1 MAATFSFFFV
11 TILILAFPIVEGR
24 ILAHEGSEISSE
36 RISDGVEHKLKN
48 QSNYLSLGNL
58 KELPS
63 GDQCNHIYGFFPC
76 AENIGG
82 YLFMIVT
89 FQYLLILGEK
99 VLAIGSN
106 RLFSILDTGIFGAS
120 IFPTLI
126 TWPRIVMAFAS
137 GLLVTREKAQVSV
150 SSALGS
156 NVGSSVLNL
165 TVLWGIC
172 VILGRQNTSTNSN
185 SAESSTSTLKLED
198 LKGRGVITNNLTGY
212 IAGIMFL
219 SLAPFTIMLFG
230 DIISS
235 SVGKRITILVAL
247 IVSVTFLLSYFTYQM
262 WNPLIQQK
270 SLEYI
275 KHQNLVQ
282 VFVQHIQR
290 QARGNLFKGGHP
302 DINALKRLFA
312 KTDRDRSHSITV
324 TELEELV
331 KQLESGKVKVD
342 SGFALSTLS
351 RIFDQNRD
359 GRINEEEFIEGSKK
373 LIQEAKD
380 DSTSKK
386 FLDEANFLLLLL
398 FVVKAY
404 TEGQK
409 KDIVKIEELIPRA
422 LKQIQNQTIESEG
435 LRNDDGS
442 PNIESIKRLFH
453 KLDDDHNSYLIPS
466 ELEKLTENVKF
477 RQARLNHKTS
487 VKEIMKDFDQND
499 DHLIDENE
507 FLHGVTYWLRNAK
520 QTTKEHHDKVMWGE
534 VDKFLDEAE
543 RGNHRRFNHSLV
555 LKWDICKSVLQV
567 ILGIAILT
575 LCADPIM
582 DNIIRL
588 ASAIG
593 VPSFFLSFVIV
604 PLAINARTAITAIT
618 LLSSANQQSC
628 TTSSLTF
635 SEIYVGVIMNNIMG
649 MSTVL
654 TVLYA
659 KDLRWEYS
667 PEVLVSMVICAVTG
681 SFAFT
686 RTTYPLWTCIVAFLF
701 YPIALAL
708 LYILQ

>member
-11 TILILAFPIVEGR
+11 TILILVFPIVKGR
-24 ILAHEGSEISSE
+24 ILEHEGSEISSE

-106 RLFSILDTGIFGAS
+106 RLFSILDT
-120 IFPTLI
+120 
-126 TWPRIVMAFAS
+126 AS

-198 LKGRGVITNNLTGY
+198 LKGRGVVTNNLTGY

-342 SGFALSTLS
+342 SDFALSTLS

-386 FLDEANFLLLLL
+386 FLDE
-398 FVVKAY
+398 VVKAY

-466 ELEKLTENVKF
+466 ELEKLTENAKF

-499 DHLIDENE
+499 DHMIDENE
-507 FLHGVTYWLRNAK
+507 FLRGVTYWLRNAK

-701 YPIALAL
+701 YPIALLHMYGGAVTAL
-708 LYILQ
+708 H

>member
-1 MAATFSFFFV
+1 MAATFSFSFYI
-11 TILILAFPIVEGR
+11 TILILVLSIVESR
-24 ILAHEGSEISSE
+24 VLELEGSKISSE
-36 RISDGVEHKLKN
+36 WISDGVGHRFKN
-48 QSNYLSLGNL
+48 QSN
-58 KELPS
+58 
-63 GDQCNHIYGFFPC
+63 DVCNHIYGFFPC
-76 AENIGG
+76 AENVGG

-137 GLLVTREKAQVSV
+137 GLLVSREQAQVSV

-172 VILGRQNTSTNSN
+172 VILGRQNISGNSN
-185 SAESSTSTLKLED
+185 TKTSAESSSSTLKLED
-198 LKGRGVITNNLTGY
+198 LKSKGVVTNNLTGY

-247 IVSVTFLLSYFTYQM
+247 IVSVTFLLSYFAYQM

-270 SLEYI
+270 SLQYI

-282 VFVQHIQR
+282 EFVQHIQR
-290 QARGNLFKGGHP
+290 QARGKLFKGGHP
-302 DINALKRLFA
+302 DINAIKRLFA
-312 KTDRDRSHSITV
+312 KTDKDRSHSITV
-324 TELEELV
+324 TELQELV

-342 SGFALSTLS
+342 SDFALSTLS
-351 RIFDQNRD
+351 RILDKNRD
-359 GRINEEEFIEGSKK
+359 GRISEEEFIEGSKK
-373 LIQEAKD
+373 LIQEAKNN
-380 DSTSKK
+380 SNSKK
-386 FLDEANFLLLLL
+386 FLDEAK
-398 FVVKAY
+398 VVKAY
-404 TEGQK
+404 TEGQQQE
-409 KDIVKIEELIPRA
+409 IVKIEELVPRV
-422 LKQIQNQTIESEG
+422 LKQIQNQVIESED
-435 LRNDDGS
+435 LLKDDGS
-442 PNIESIKRLFH
+442 PNIESIKRLFR
-453 KLDDDHNSYLIPS
+453 KLDDDHNSDLTPS
-466 ELEKLTENVKF
+466 ELEKLMGNAKF
-477 RQARLNHKTS
+477 REAHLNQKAS
-487 VKEIMKDFDQND
+487 VEEIMKDFDQND
-499 DHLIDENE
+499 DHMIDENE
-507 FLHGVTYWLRNAK
+507 FLRGVTYWLRNAK
-520 QTTKEHHDKVMWGE
+520 QTTKEHHDKVVWGE
-534 VDKFLDEAE
+534 VDKFLDEAV
-543 RGNHRRFNHSLV
+543 RGNHGLFNHSLV
-555 LKWDICKSVLQV
+555 LKWEFCKSLFQV
-567 ILGIAILT
+567 ILGVAILT

-588 ASAIG
+588 AQAIG

-604 PLAINARTAITAIT
+604 PLAVNARTAITAIT
-618 LLSSANQQSC
+618 LLSSANKQSS

-654 TVLYA
+654 TVLYG

-667 PEVLVSMVICAVTG
+667 AEVLVSMVICAVIG
-681 SFAFT
+681 AFAFI
-686 RTTYPLWTCIVAFLF
+686 RTTYPLWICIVAFLF
-701 YPIALAL
+701 YPIALVL
-708 LYILQ
+708 LYIFQ

>member
-11 TILILAFPIVEGR
+11 TILILVFAIVEGR
-24 ILAHEGSEISSE
+24 ILEHEVSSE

-48 QSNYLSLGNL
+48 HSNYLSLGNL

-76 AENIGG
+76 AENTGG

-172 VILGRQNTSTNSN
+172 VILGRQNTSGNSN

-198 LKGRGVITNNLTGY
+198 LKSRGVITNNLTGY

-230 DIISS
+230 NVISS

-302 DINALKRLFA
+302 DINALKR
-312 KTDRDRSHSITV
+312 
-324 TELEELV
+324 
-331 KQLESGKVKVD
+331 
-342 SGFALSTLS
+342 
-351 RIFDQNRD
+351 D

-386 FLDEANFLLLLL
+386 FLDEANFHLLLL
-398 FVVKAY
+398 FIVKAY

-409 KDIVKIEELIPRA
+409 KDIVKIEELIPRV

-453 KLDDDHNSYLIPS
+453 KLDDDHNSYLTPS

-499 DHLIDENE
+499 DHMIDENE
-507 FLHGVTYWLRNAK
+507 FLRGVTYWLSNAK
-520 QTTKEHHDKVMWGE
+520 QTTKEHHDKLMWGE

-667 PEVLVSMVICAVTG
+667 PEVLVSMVICGVTG

-701 YPIALAL
+701 YPIALVL

>member
-1 MAATFSFFFV
+1 MTVRRSFFFI
-11 TILILAFPIVEGR
+11 TILISIFTIVEGR
-24 ILAHEGSEISSE
+24 VLKLEGSDISTQW
-36 RISDGVEHKLKN
+36 ISDGVVEYNFKN
-48 QSNYLSLGNL
+48 QSDYYLSLGSL
-58 KELPS
+58 KELSS
-63 GDQCNHIYGFFPC
+63 GECHHIYGFFPC

-106 RLFSILDTGIFGAS
+106 KLFSILDTGIFGAS

-137 GLLVTREKAQVSV
+137 GLLVSREQAQISV

-172 VILGRQNTSTNSN
+172 VILGRQNISGYSN
-185 SAESSTSTLKLED
+185 TQSSAESSSSTLKLDD
-198 LKGRGVITNNLTGY
+198 LKSKGVITNNLTGY

-247 IVSVTFLLSYFTYQM
+247 IVSVTFLLSYFAYQM

-275 KHQNLVQ
+275 KHEHLVQ

-290 QARGNLFKGGHP
+290 QARGNLFKGGRP

-312 KTDRDRSHSITV
+312 KTDKDRSHSVTV

-331 KQLESGKVKVD
+331 KQLESRKVKVD
-342 SGFALSTLS
+342 SNFALSTLS
-351 RIFDQNRD
+351 RIFDKNRD
-359 GRINEEEFIEGSKK
+359 ERITEEEFIEGSKK

-386 FLDEANFLLLLL
+386 LLDE
-398 FVVKAY
+398 VVKAY
-404 TEGQK
+404 TEGQRK
-409 KDIVKIEELIPRA
+409 EIVKIEELIPRV
-422 LKQIQNQTIESEG
+422 LKQIQNQAIESEN
-435 LRNDDGS
+435 LLKDDGS
-442 PNIESIKRLFH
+442 PNIEFIKRLFC
-453 KLDDDHNSYLIPS
+453 KLDGDHNNYLIPS

-477 RQARLNHKTS
+477 RQARLGHKGS
-487 VKEIMKDFDQND
+487 DKEIMKNFDQND
-499 DHLIDENE
+499 DHMIDENE
-507 FLHGVTYWLRNAK
+507 FLRGMTYWLRNAK
-520 QTTKEHHDKVMWGE
+520 QSTKEHHDTVMWGE
-534 VDKFLDEAE
+534 VDKFLDEEE
-543 RGNHRRFNHSLV
+543 RENNKRFNHSLV
-555 LKWDICKSVLQV
+555 LKWAFCKSALQV

-588 ASAIG
+588 AHAIG

-604 PLAINARTAITAIT
+604 PLAVNARTAITAIT
-618 LLSSANQQSC
+618 LLSSANQQSS

-635 SEIYVGVIMNNIMG
+635 SEIYVGVILNNIMG

-667 PEVLVSMVICAVTG
+667 AEVLVSLVVCAVTG
-681 SFAFT
+681 FFAFI

-701 YPIALAL
+701 YPIALVL
-708 LYILQ
+708 LYIFQ

>member
-11 TILILAFPIVEGR
+11 TILILVFPIVKGR
-24 ILAHEGSEISSE
+24 ILEHE
-36 RISDGVEHKLKN
+36 
-48 QSNYLSLGNL
+48 
-58 KELPS
+58 
-63 GDQCNHIYGFFPC
+63 
-76 AENIGG
+76 ENIGG

-106 RLFSILDTGIFGAS
+106 RLFSILDT
-120 IFPTLI
+120 
-126 TWPRIVMAFAS
+126 AS

-198 LKGRGVITNNLTGY
+198 LKGRGVVTNNLTGY

-342 SGFALSTLS
+342 SDFALSTLS

-386 FLDEANFLLLLL
+386 FLDE
-398 FVVKAY
+398 VVKAY

-466 ELEKLTENVKF
+466 ELEKLTENAKF

-499 DHLIDENE
+499 DHMIDENE
-507 FLHGVTYWLRNAK
+507 FLRGVTYWLRNAK

-701 YPIALAL
+701 YPIALLHMYGGAVTAL
-708 LYILQ
+708 H

>member
-1 MAATFSFFFV
+1 MAARFSFFFI
-11 TILILAFPIVEGR
+11 TILILVFPIVEGR
-24 ILAHEGSEISSE
+24 ILEHVGSEISSE
-36 RISDGVEHKLKN
+36 WISDGVEHNFKN

-58 KELPS
+58 KELSS

-120 IFPTLI
+120 VFPTLI
-126 TWPRIVMAFAS
+126 TWPRIVLAFAS
-137 GLLVTREKAQVSV
+137 GLLVSKEKAQVSV

-172 VILGRQNTSTNSN
+172 VILARQNTSGNSN
-185 SAESSTSTLKLED
+185 SAESSSPTLKLED
-198 LKGRGVITNNLTGY
+198 LKSKGVITNNLTGY

-219 SLAPFTIMLFG
+219 SLTPFIIMLFG

-235 SVGKRITILVAL
+235 SVGKHITILVAL
-247 IVSVTFLLSYFTYQM
+247 IVSVTFLLSYFSYQM

-290 QARGNLFKGGHP
+290 QARGKLFKGGRP
-302 DINALKRLFA
+302 DISALKRLFA
-312 KTDRDRSHSITV
+312 KTDKDRSHSITV

-331 KQLESGKVKVD
+331 KQLESGKVEVD
-342 SGFALSTLS
+342 SDFALLTLS
-351 RIFDQNRD
+351 RILDKNRD
-359 GRINEEEFIEGSKK
+359 GRINEEEFIEGSKN

-386 FLDEANFLLLLL
+386 FLDE
-398 FVVKAY
+398 VVKAY
-404 TEGQK
+404 TEGQRK
-409 KDIVKIEELIPRA
+409 EIVKIEELVPRV
-422 LKQIQNQTIESEG
+422 LKQIQNQANVSEG
-435 LRNDDGS
+435 LRKDDGS
-442 PNIESIKRLFH
+442 PNIESIKRLFR
-453 KLDDDHNSYLIPS
+453 KLDDDHNSYLTLS

-477 RQARLNHKTS
+477 REAHPDHKTS
-487 VKEIMKDFDQND
+487 VEEIMKYFDEND
-499 DHLIDENE
+499 DHMIDENE

-520 QTTKEHHDKVMWGE
+520 QITKEHHDKVMWGE
-534 VDKFLDEAE
+534 VDKLLDEAE
-543 RGNHRRFNHSLV
+543 RGNHRLLNHSLV
-555 LKWDICKSVLQV
+555 LEWEFSKSVLQV

-588 ASAIG
+588 ARAIG

-604 PLAINARTAITAIT
+604 PLSVNARTAIEAIT

-654 TVLYA
+654 TLLYA

-667 PEVLVSMVICAVTG
+667 AEVLVSMVICAVTG
-681 SFAFT
+681 SFAFI
-686 RTTYPLWTCIVAFLF
+686 RTTYPLWTCIAAFLF
-701 YPIALAL
+701 YPIALVL
-708 LYILQ
+708 LYIYQ

>member
-11 TILILAFPIVEGR
+11 TILILVFPIVEGR
-24 ILAHEGSEISSE
+24 ILEHEGSEISSE

-106 RLFSILDTGIFGAS
+106 RLFSILDT
-120 IFPTLI
+120 
-126 TWPRIVMAFAS
+126 AS

-198 LKGRGVITNNLTGY
+198 LKGRGVVTNNLTGY

-302 DINALKRLFA
+302 DISALKRLFA

-342 SGFALSTLS
+342 SDFALSTLS

-373 LIQEAKD
+373 LMQEAKD

-386 FLDEANFLLLLL
+386 FLDE
-398 FVVKAY
+398 VVKAY

-487 VKEIMKDFDQND
+487 VQEIMKDFDQND
-499 DHLIDENE
+499 DHMIDENE
-507 FLHGVTYWLRNAK
+507 FLRGVTYWLRNAK

-686 RTTYPLWTCIVAFLF
+686 RTTYPLWTCIAAFLF
-701 YPIALAL
+701 YPIALLHMYGGAVTAL
-708 LYILQ
+708 H

>member
-1 MAATFSFFFV
+1 MAATFSFSFYI
-11 TILILAFPIVEGR
+11 TILIMVLSIVESR
-24 ILAHEGSEISSE
+24 VLELEGSKISSE
-36 RISDGVEHKLKN
+36 WISDGVGHRFKN
-48 QSNYLSLGNL
+48 QSN
-58 KELPS
+58 
-63 GDQCNHIYGFFPC
+63 DVCNHIYGFFPC
-76 AENIGG
+76 AENVGG

-137 GLLVTREKAQVSV
+137 GLLVSREQAQVSV

-172 VILGRQNTSTNSN
+172 VILGRQNISGNSN
-185 SAESSTSTLKLED
+185 TQTSAESSSSTLKLED
-198 LKGRGVITNNLTGY
+198 LKSKGVVTNNLTGY

-247 IVSVTFLLSYFTYQM
+247 IVSVTFLLSYFAYQM

-270 SLEYI
+270 SLQYI

-282 VFVQHIQR
+282 EFVQHIQR
-290 QARGNLFKGGHP
+290 QARGKLFKGGHP
-302 DINALKRLFA
+302 DINAIKR
-312 KTDRDRSHSITV
+312 T
-324 TELEELV
+324 
-331 KQLESGKVKVD
+331 GKVKVD
-342 SGFALSTLS
+342 SDFALSTLS
-351 RIFDQNRD
+351 RILDKNRD
-359 GRINEEEFIEGSKK
+359 GRISEEEFIEGSKK
-373 LIQEAKD
+373 LIQEAKNN
-380 DSTSKK
+380 SNSKK
-386 FLDEANFLLLLL
+386 FLDE
-398 FVVKAY
+398 VVKAY
-404 TEGQK
+404 TEGQQQER
-409 KDIVKIEELIPRA
+409 VKIEELVPRV
-422 LKQIQNQTIESEG
+422 LKQIQNQVIESED
-435 LRNDDGS
+435 LLKDDGS
-442 PNIESIKRLFH
+442 PNIESIKKLFR
-453 KLDDDHNSYLIPS
+453 KLDDDHNSYLTPS
-466 ELEKLTENVKF
+466 ELEKLMGNAKF
-477 RQARLNHKTS
+477 REAHLNQKAS
-487 VKEIMKDFDQND
+487 VEEIMKDFDQND
-499 DHLIDENE
+499 DHMIDENE
-507 FLHGVTYWLRNAK
+507 FLRGVTYWLRNAK

-534 VDKFLDEAE
+534 VDKFLDEAV
-543 RGNHRRFNHSLV
+543 RGNHGLFNHSLV
-555 LKWDICKSVLQV
+555 LKWEFCKSVFQV
-567 ILGIAILT
+567 VLGVAILT

-588 ASAIG
+588 AQAIG

-604 PLAINARTAITAIT
+604 PLAVNARTAITAIT
-618 LLSSANQQSC
+618 LLSSANKQSS

-654 TVLYA
+654 TVLYG

-667 PEVLVSMVICAVTG
+667 AVLVSMVICAVIG
-681 SFAFT
+681 AFAFI

-701 YPIALAL
+701 YPIALVL
-708 LYILQ
+708 LYIFQ

>member
-1 MAATFSFFFV
+1 MPSILNCTSLLLLNFFTV
-11 TILILAFPIVEGR
+11 TIKNFFQLS
-24 ILAHEGSEISSE
+24 GSEINTQW
-36 RISDGVEHKLKN
+36 ISDGVVEHKFKN
-48 QSNYLSLGNL
+48 RSKYLSLGSSE
-58 KELPS
+58 ELS
-63 GDQCNHIYGFFPC
+63 TGDKCIHMYGFFPC

-126 TWPRIVMAFAS
+126 TWPRIVMAFVS
-137 GLLVTREKAQVSV
+137 GLLVSREQAQVSV

-172 VILGRQNTSTNSN
+172 VILGRQNISGNSN
-185 SAESSTSTLKLED
+185 TQSSAEPPSSTLKLED
-198 LKGRGVITNNLTGY
+198 LKSKGIITNNLTGY

-235 SVGKRITILVAL
+235 SVGKRITILIAL
-247 IVSVTFLLSYFTYQM
+247 IVSVTFLLSYFSYQM

-275 KHQNLVQ
+275 KHEQLVQ

-290 QARGNLFKGGHP
+290 QARGNLFKGGCP

-312 KTDRDRSHSITV
+312 KTDKDRSHSITV

-331 KQLESGKVKVD
+331 KQLESEKVKVD
-342 SGFALSTLS
+342 GNFALSTLS
-351 RIFDQNRD
+351 RIFDKNKD
-359 GRINEEEFIEGSKK
+359 ERINEEEFIEGCKK
-373 LIQEAKD
+373 LLQEAKD

-386 FLDEANFLLLLL
+386 LLDE
-398 FVVKAY
+398 VIKAY
-404 TEGQK
+404 TEGQRK
-409 KDIVKIEELIPRA
+409 EMDKIQELVPRV
-422 LKQIQNQTIESEG
+422 LKQIQNQAIESEN
-435 LRNDDGS
+435 LLKDDGS
-442 PNIESIKRLFH
+442 PNIESIKRLFR
-453 KLDDDHNSYLIPS
+453 KLDGDHNSYLIPS

-477 RQARLNHKTS
+477 REARLNRKTS

-499 DHLIDENE
+499 DHMIDENE
-507 FLHGVTYWLRNAK
+507 FLRGMTYWLHNAK

-543 RGNHRRFNHSLV
+543 RENNKGFDYSLV
-555 LKWDICKSVLQV
+555 LKWEFCKSVLQV

-588 ASAIG
+588 ARAID

-618 LLSSANQQSC
+618 LLSSANQQTS

-635 SEIYVGVIMNNIMG
+635 SEIYVGVILNNIMG

-667 PEVLVSMVICAVTG
+667 AEVLVSMVICAVTG
-681 SFAFT
+681 FFAFI

-701 YPIALAL
+701 YPIALVL
-708 LYILQ
+708 LYIFQ

>member
-1 MAATFSFFFV
+1 MVARFSFFFI
-11 TILILAFPIVEGR
+11 TILILVFTKVEGR
-24 ILAHEGSEISSE
+24 VLKLEGSEISTQW
-36 RISDGVEHKLKN
+36 ISDGVVEDKFKN
-48 QSNYLSLGNL
+48 QSNYLSLGSS
-58 KELPS
+58 KELS
-63 GDQCNHIYGFFPC
+63 TGDKCIHIYGFFPC

-120 IFPTLI
+120 VFPTLI
-126 TWPRIVMAFAS
+126 TWPRIVMAF
-137 GLLVTREKAQVSV
+137 GK
-150 SSALGS
+150 
-156 NVGSSVLNL
+156 
-165 TVLWGIC
+165 GI
-172 VILGRQNTSTNSN
+172 
-185 SAESSTSTLKLED
+185 
-198 LKGRGVITNNLTGY
+198 ITNNLTGY

-247 IVSVTFLLSYFTYQM
+247 IVSVTFLLSYFSYQM

-275 KHQNLVQ
+275 KHEQLVQ

-290 QARGNLFKGGHP
+290 QARGNLFKGGCP

-312 KTDRDRSHSITV
+312 KTDKDRSHSITV

-342 SGFALSTLS
+342 GNFALSTLS
-351 RIFDQNRD
+351 RIFDKNKD
-359 GRINEEEFIEGSKK
+359 ERINEEEFIEGCKK
-373 LIQEAKD
+373 LLQEAKD

-386 FLDEANFLLLLL
+386 LLDE
-398 FVVKAY
+398 VIKAY
-404 TEGQK
+404 TEGQRK
-409 KDIVKIEELIPRA
+409 EMVKIQELVPRV
-422 LKQIQNQTIESEG
+422 LKQIQNQAIESEN
-435 LRNDDGS
+435 LLKDDGS
-442 PNIESIKRLFH
+442 PKIESIKRLFR
-453 KLDDDHNSYLIPS
+453 KLDGDHNSYLIPS

-477 RQARLNHKTS
+477 REARLNRKTS

-499 DHLIDENE
+499 DHMIDENE
-507 FLHGVTYWLRNAK
+507 FLRGVTYWLHNAK

-543 RGNHRRFNHSLV
+543 RENNKGFDYSLV
-555 LKWDICKSVLQV
+555 LKWEFCKSVLQV

-588 ASAIG
+588 ARAIG

-618 LLSSANQQSC
+618 LLSSANQQTS

-635 SEIYVGVIMNNIMG
+635 SEIYVGVILNNIMG

-667 PEVLVSMVICAVTG
+667 AEVLVSMVICAVTG
-681 SFAFT
+681 FFAFI

-708 LYILQ
+708 LYIFQ

>member
-1 MAATFSFFFV
+1 MAARFSFFFI
-11 TILILAFPIVEGR
+11 TILILVFTKVEGR
-24 ILAHEGSEISSE
+24 VLKLEGSEINTQW
-36 RISDGVEHKLKN
+36 ISDGVVEHKFKN
-48 QSNYLSLGNL
+48 RSKYLSLGSSE
-58 KELPS
+58 ELS
-63 GDQCNHIYGFFPC
+63 TGDKCIHMYGFFPC

-126 TWPRIVMAFAS
+126 TWPRIVMAF
-137 GLLVTREKAQVSV
+137 GK
-150 SSALGS
+150 
-156 NVGSSVLNL
+156 
-165 TVLWGIC
+165 GI
-172 VILGRQNTSTNSN
+172 
-185 SAESSTSTLKLED
+185 
-198 LKGRGVITNNLTGY
+198 ITNNLTGY

-235 SVGKRITILVAL
+235 SVGKRITILIAL
-247 IVSVTFLLSYFTYQM
+247 IVSVTFLLSYFSYQM

-275 KHQNLVQ
+275 KHEQLVQ

-290 QARGNLFKGGHP
+290 QARGNLFKGGCP

-312 KTDRDRSHSITV
+312 KTDKDRSHSITV

-331 KQLESGKVKVD
+331 KQLESEKVKVD
-342 SGFALSTLS
+342 GNFALSTLS
-351 RIFDQNRD
+351 RIFDKNKD
-359 GRINEEEFIEGSKK
+359 ERINEEEFIEGCKK
-373 LIQEAKD
+373 LLQEAKD

-386 FLDEANFLLLLL
+386 LLDE
-398 FVVKAY
+398 VIKAY
-404 TEGQK
+404 TEGQRK
-409 KDIVKIEELIPRA
+409 EMDKIQELVPRV
-422 LKQIQNQTIESEG
+422 LKQIQNQAIESEN
-435 LRNDDGS
+435 LLKDDGS
-442 PNIESIKRLFH
+442 PNIESIKRLFR
-453 KLDDDHNSYLIPS
+453 KLDGDHNSYLIPS

-477 RQARLNHKTS
+477 REARLNRKTS

-499 DHLIDENE
+499 DHMIDENE
-507 FLHGVTYWLRNAK
+507 FLRGMTYWLHNAK

-543 RGNHRRFNHSLV
+543 RENNKGFDYSLV
-555 LKWDICKSVLQV
+555 LKWEFCKSVLQV

-588 ASAIG
+588 ARAID

-618 LLSSANQQSC
+618 LLSSANQQTS

-635 SEIYVGVIMNNIMG
+635 SEIYVGVILNNIMG

-667 PEVLVSMVICAVTG
+667 AEVLVSMVICAVTG
-681 SFAFT
+681 FFAFI

-701 YPIALAL
+701 YPIALVL
-708 LYILQ
+708 LYIFQ

>member
-1 MAATFSFFFV
+1 MKTY
-11 TILILAFPIVEGR
+11 
-24 ILAHEGSEISSE
+24 
-36 RISDGVEHKLKN
+36 KL
-48 QSNYLSLGNL
+48 
-58 KELPS
+58 
-63 GDQCNHIYGFFPC
+63 
-76 AENIGG
+76 
-82 YLFMIVT
+82 
-89 FQYLLILGEK
+89 
-99 VLAIGSN
+99 
-106 RLFSILDTGIFGAS
+106 
-120 IFPTLI
+120 
-126 TWPRIVMAFAS
+126 
-137 GLLVTREKAQVSV
+137 
-150 SSALGS
+150 
-156 NVGSSVLNL
+156 
-165 TVLWGIC
+165 
-172 VILGRQNTSTNSN
+172 
-185 SAESSTSTLKLED
+185 
-198 LKGRGVITNNLTGY
+198 
-212 IAGIMFL
+212 
-219 SLAPFTIMLFG
+219 FT
-230 DIISS
+230 
-235 SVGKRITILVAL
+235 
-247 IVSVTFLLSYFTYQM
+247 
-262 WNPLIQQK
+262 
-270 SLEYI
+270 
-275 KHQNLVQ
+275 
-282 VFVQHIQR
+282 
-290 QARGNLFKGGHP
+290 
-302 DINALKRLFA
+302 
-312 KTDRDRSHSITV
+312 KTDRDRSHSITI

-331 KQLESGKVKVD
+331 KQLESGKVNVD
-342 SGFALSTLS
+342 SDFALSTLS

-386 FLDEANFLLLLL
+386 FLDE
-398 FVVKAY
+398 VVKAY
-404 TEGQK
+404 TEGHK

-499 DHLIDENE
+499 DHMIDENE
-507 FLHGVTYWLRNAK
+507 FLRGVTYWLCNAK
-520 QTTKEHHDKVMWGE
+520 QTIKEHHDKVMWGE

-593 VPSFFLSFVIV
+593 VPSFFLSFVIG